1 MVKINLLKNVGP
13 VEEELPPVEEISV
26 ETPEPSK
33 KEKSEKTKQKGGT
46 LKLILFILM
55 VGALGGSGYL
65 AYLQGWFL
73 GSKELSPGDTM
84 VVADETPM
92 DSPEKSETVE
102 KPIKKPPPKK
112 LSKVNIKPKSAQS
125 KPKTKNSTKKS
136 PNTAVQRRGSE
147 ISQVIEGRILLDV
160 FRFII
165 SSVGNGMSDMKL
177 TVSTSGVTLALGMN
191 SREEAA
197 LLLRSI
203 REKWPMSNL
212 RAVRFERSKSPSEY
226 AYATQFSGSV
236 QFKGNVPNSNDK
248 KRSRLKT
255 ETFKK
260 RLTALIA
267 AHGLKLVRFNASSK
281 VQMRGNS
288 SIPITIT
295 ANGSK
300 ESINKFIGSLSEL
313 DIAYGLAR
321 ASILSKDAA
330 SSTVSLYLNLIMSNG
345 KALS

>member
-1 MVKINLLKNVGP
+1 MVKINLLKKGGP
-13 VEEELPPVEEISV
+13 AEKEIPPVEEISV

-73 GSKELSPGDTM
+73 GSKELSPGESM

-92 DSPEKSETVE
+92 DSTEESETVE
-102 KPIKKPPPKK
+102 KSIKKLPKK
-112 LSKVNIKPKSAQS
+112 LSKVNINPKSAQS
-125 KPKTKNSTKKS
+125 KPNTKNGTKKS

-147 ISQVIEGRILLDV
+147 LSQVIEGRILLDV

-177 TVSTSGVTLALGMN
+177 TVSNSGVTLALGMN

-212 RAVRFERSKSPSEY
+212 RAVRFERPKSPSEY
-226 AYATQFSGSV
+226 AFATQFSGSV
-236 QFKGNVPNSNDK
+236 QFKGNVPISSDK

-267 AHGLKLVRFNASSK
+267 AHGLKLVKFNVSSK

-300 ESINKFIGSLSEL
+300 ESINKFIDSLSKL

-330 SSTVSLYLNLIMSNG
+330 LSTVSLYLNLIMANG